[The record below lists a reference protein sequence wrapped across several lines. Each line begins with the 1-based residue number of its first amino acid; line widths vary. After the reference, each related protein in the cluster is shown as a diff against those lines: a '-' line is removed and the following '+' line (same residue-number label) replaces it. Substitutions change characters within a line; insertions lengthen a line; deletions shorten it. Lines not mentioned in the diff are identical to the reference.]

1 MYFIKKEK
9 FVYYIKKLWFL
20 VLFIK
25 YIIYTI
31 NILKYKNE
39 NRIYVRNKY
48 IYIYKDIL
56 SFTYKNNFQI

>member
-25 YIIYTI
+25 YIMYTI

-48 IYIYKDIL
+48 IYI
-56 SFTYKNNFQI
+56 